1 MTETIGFIGLG
12 AMGLGIAANLVKGG
26 HEVVGFDTSAE
37 RRALAAE
44 RGIVPAGDAE
54 EVIRKATSTVFSAV
68 RTTQQTLD
76 LLRGLELD
84 RPLTIVVLS
93 TLDPGSMRQLADELA
108 EHQVVALDATMTGG
122 AWGADAGTLTFMVSC
137 PDEVFVRV
145 RPLLEL
151 AGEQIFHVGDH
162 VGTAQATK
170 LAVQLAWGINML
182 GALEAL
188 RFAQR
193 YGVAEDQLMAIL
205 SKSVG
210 ASWASQNWER
220 IKPWWQVHE
229 PGGDLEIILKDLR
242 SALRDA
248 DENEAFMPMTA
259 MTFQLL
265 RHVWDGSGSD
275 QQPGSA

>member
-1 MTETIGFIGLG
+1 MTETVGFIGLG

-26 HEVVGFDTSAE
+26 HEVVGFDTSAD
-37 RRALAAE
+37 RRTLAAE
-44 RGIVPAGDAE
+44 RGITLAGDAG
-54 EVIRKATSTVFSAV
+54 EVIGKATSTVFSAV

-93 TLDPGSMRQLADELA
+93 TLDPGSMRQLAGELA

-137 PDEVFVRV
+137 PDEVFARV

-205 SKSVG
+205 SRSVG
-210 ASWASQNWER
+210 ASWASENWER

-265 RHVWDGSGSD
+265 RHVWDGPDGT
-275 QQPGSA
+275 QQPGPA